1 LRAANVLLIGIRGLG
16 SEIAKNILL
25 SGINSLTI
33 LDDGVVTES
42 DILHNFLLHEK
53 VPVGSK
59 IAEEVLPRAQ
69 SLNPLV
75 KIATDTEPVSAKSAD
90 YFKEFTIVVATK
102 IKFEH
107 ILKIDNVCRE
117 NSVKFIY
124 GDVFGFFGF
133 SVSDLQEHDYFED
146 RVQLIAGQKRGHDG
160 EKKTVKI
167 KGNMSYPP
175 LNKVLILPNTKQDII
190 GIKKLSRPNNLFIC
204 MLSKCI
210 CLHKRFGT
218 DATVQLLF
226 SAFRVQET
234 NRQRARPQ
242 SKKRRRRKIKNH
254 RVGHDR
260 SLPVFERKTGQL
272 VRAFVRRVGSG
283 LRDPRRSHRTRSH
296 QSRLT
301 QGSHDQQHFP
311 FRSGNLQRE
320 GTECGGLD
328 DFLTLF

>member
-1 LRAANVLLIGIRGLG
+1 VIVLLIG
-16 SEIAKNILL
+16 
-25 SGINSLTI
+25 
-33 LDDGVVTES
+33 
-42 DILHNFLLHEK
+42 
-53 VPVGSK
+53 
-59 IAEEVLPRAQ
+59 
-69 SLNPLV
+69 
-75 KIATDTEPVSAKSAD
+75 
-90 YFKEFTIVVATK
+90 
-102 IKFEH
+102 
-107 ILKIDNVCRE
+107 
-117 NSVKFIY
+117 
-124 GDVFGFFGF
+124 GFR
-133 SVSDLQEHDYFED
+133 D

-210 CLHKRFGT
+210 CFNKGFGT

-272 VRAFVRRVGSG
+272 VRALVRRVGAG
-283 LRDPRRSHRTRSH
+283 LRDPRRSHRARSH
-296 QSRLT
+296 QSRLA